1 MPAVM
6 GLPTPLVRLVTRA
19 QMKVDPE
26 ARSSM
31 WEDLTRGRP
40 TEVDYLNGEI
50 VDLAAKVGAPA
61 PINARIV
68 SLVHAAEKKGP
79 GSPGLDPHS
88 LWSQLQTP

>member
-1 MPAVM
+1 MPTVLR
-6 GLPTPLVRLVTRA
+6 LPTLLVRLVTGA

-50 VDLAAKVGAPA
+50 VRVAARHHTDAPL
-61 PINARIV
+61 NARIV
-68 SLVHAAEKKGP
+68 ELVHTAERAGP
-79 GSPGLDPHS
+79 GSPDLDAAALWNS
-88 LWSQLQTP
+88 LH